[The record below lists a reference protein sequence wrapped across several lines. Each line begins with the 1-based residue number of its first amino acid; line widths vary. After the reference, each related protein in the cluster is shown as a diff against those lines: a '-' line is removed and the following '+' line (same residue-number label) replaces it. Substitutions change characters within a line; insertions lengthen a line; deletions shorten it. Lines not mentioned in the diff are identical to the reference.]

1 MGFFTKDTPA
11 DALKQLEKINQE
23 MRAISALIH
32 INYNMIDGR
41 NRDKIRTHFNNIVNY
56 GSKYD
61 RIKNN
66 LSICDKLDLEL
77 MQMPLWNG
85 EDGNVVKWEMYF
97 KMTIDQ
103 LYKDINY

>member
-32 INYNMIDGR
+32 LNYNMIDGR
-41 NRDKIRTHFNNIVNY
+41 NRDKIRIHFNNVVNY

-85 EDGNVVKWEMYF
+85 EDGNVLNWEFYF
-97 KMTIDQ
+97 KMTLEQ

>member
-1 MGFFTKDTPA
+1 MGFFTKDTPT

-32 INYNMIDGR
+32 LNYNMIDGR

-56 GSKYD
+56 ASKYE

-85 EDGNVVKWEMYF
+85 EDGNVLKWEMYF
-97 KMTIDQ
+97 KMTMDQ